1 MNSYYWII
9 IIIFFGTIVSY
20 YSYYIYRS
28 FVLIHK
34 IEDKYKSKFIFIRDT
49 NKTVI
54 DKILMYIYKN
64 YVISINDNNSLRKI
78 LLMNNNKNIIMLI
91 ESVGGYISSSDS
103 MLNLLNRHKPIKHA
117 YIPIYALSAATL
129 LALSCDKIYMDKCAV
144 FGPTDPQIM
153 VFNEMIGFKTV
164 LQIIE
169 NKSINKISDKLLIAY
184 YECKKLYDDNVK
196 QIKQCIN
203 KHKKKNIS
211 DNDVEEIVK
220 TFTLGNL
227 PHCNE
232 IVLNDLTKVL
242 NINNT
247 IPAHILT
254 IYSLLKYIFKII

>member
-9 IIIFFGTIVSY
+9 IIIFFCMIASY

-34 IEDKYKSKFIFIRDT
+34 IENKYKSKFIFIRDT
-49 NKTVI
+49 NKTFI
-54 DKILMYIYKN
+54 DKILMYIYNN

-78 LLMNNNKNIIMLI
+78 LSTNNNKNIIMLI

-103 MLNLLNRHKPIKHA
+103 MLNLLNHHKPIKHA
-117 YIPIYALSAATL
+117 YIPVYAMSAATL

-153 VFNEMIGFKTV
+153 VFNDMVSFRSV

-169 NKSINKISDKLLIAY
+169 NKSINKISDKLLMAY
-184 YECKKLYDDNVK
+184 YEYKKMYDDNVK

-211 DNDVEEIVK
+211 DDDVEEIVK

-227 PHCNE
+227 PHHTE

-254 IYSLLKYIFKII
+254 IHSLLKYIFKII